1 MKLKLKNLSLIL
13 GGSAAAV
20 AGSPLTHAS
29 TVHAATV
36 TVKAKQG
43 DSAWKIAKTHKA
55 SLKQVIK
62 DNHIKDNGN
71 SLQIGDKL
79 KVKEGKTFKNDYPAA
94 AKSSKK
100 KAAKKALARANAATS
115 TATTATNTNPVPV
128 QIVQART
135 AAVTPK
141 TTTTQ
146 SASSYSSPVSG
157 NEQAA
162 KNWIAQHE
170 SSGSYT
176 AQNGQY
182 IGKYQLSASYLHG
195 DYSPANQERTADN
208 YVKGRYG
215 SWTAAQAFWRANGWY

>member
-20 AGSPLTHAS
+20 AGSSLTHAS

-36 TVKAKQG
+36 TVKVQHG
-43 DSAWKIAKTHKA
+43 DSAWKIAKAHKA

-62 DNHIKDNGN
+62 DNHLKDNGN
-71 SLQIGDKL
+71 YLPVGAKL
-79 KVKEGKTFKNDYPAA
+79 KVKEEKAFKNDYPAA

-100 KAAKKALARANAATS
+100 KATKNSSAKTNTIFS
-115 TATTATNTNPVPV
+115 TATTNTNVAPV
-128 QIVQART
+128 QAVQART

-146 SASSYSSPVSG
+146 STTSYNSPVSG
-157 NEQAA
+157 SEQAA

-170 SSGSYT
+170 SSGSYS

-182 IGKYQLSASYLHG
+182 VGKYQLSASYLHG

-208 YVKGRYG
+208 YVKNRYG